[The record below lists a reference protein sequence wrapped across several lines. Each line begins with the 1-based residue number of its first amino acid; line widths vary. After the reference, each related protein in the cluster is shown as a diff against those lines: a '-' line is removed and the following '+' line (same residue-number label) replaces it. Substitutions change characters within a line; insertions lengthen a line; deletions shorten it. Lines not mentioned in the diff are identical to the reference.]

1 MAHSKKK
8 YFSITE
14 MNEAIVQINRK
25 ILTSNWYPDI
35 IFSINRGGCVPGIYL
50 SHILK
55 ISHEVLNIKQNK
67 NKNIFFGLENTI
79 QKNKNILIIDD
90 INDTGKT
97 LRLIKKMFYNFSNN
111 IKYSALINNK
121 SSDFKIDFTGK
132 SIDKKIDDSWI
143 VFPWEEL
150 K

>member
-1 MAHSKKK
+1 
-8 YFSITE
+8 
-14 MNEAIVQINRK
+14 
-25 ILTSNWYPDI
+25 
-35 IFSINRGGCVPGIYL
+35 
-50 SHILK
+50 
-55 ISHEVLNIKQNK
+55 
-67 NKNIFFGLENTI
+67 
-79 QKNKNILIIDD
+79 
-90 INDTGKT
+90 
-97 LRLIKKMFYNFSNN
+97 MFYNFSNN